1 MMDNEIIK
9 AFLDLINR
17 QNTAV
22 KKIKTDLKYYLDN
35 NEENGVVYIPKF
47 IIDNMLKE
55 LEVNENDTT

>member
-1 MMDNEIIK
+1 MDNEIIK
-9 AFLDLINR
+9 AFLDLITH
-17 QNTAV
+17 QSMAV